1 MISSM
6 DPLGHLRDKLK
17 RRGESH
23 PVLVRWW
30 TEYLSQAH
38 KAYTDACEQAQVAL
52 RDMDSVRD
60 PSTPGEILA
69 MCVLAEE

>member
-6 DPLGHLRDKLK
+6 DPLEDLRDQL
-17 RRGESH
+17 RSRAASH

-30 TEYLSQAH
+30 SEYVSEAH

-60 PSTPGEILA
+60 PGTAGEIIA
-69 MCVLAEE
+69 MCALAQE